1 MYTNVSLFFFCFLD
15 CTGSASQSPTS
26 GEKSTSPFDISK
38 IHKVFDDPNIYNNL
52 SPVNSPTHLQDMAM
66 NKYSRHSSRRSSA
79 TDEPVSEGRPLT
91 VPVGSGF
98 GKMTHTS
105 GSSLAEHSLGH
116 SDTADEFARVTVT
129 GKRDSTGQVG
139 GNSGQEGGV
148 SGRSEQEAAVES
160 NGYAQVGGRV
170 LGKQSTEEDRLLEF
184 ENESEPCTSS
194 SVSLEGLG
202 DGSATSL
209 PSEQPTA
216 ASSQRQETATVA
228 IEISQPREVS
238 RLSTGER
245 ERERGGVVHS
255 SSVPA
260 QGVLGRE
267 EGRGDLGGNKGDVER
282 RRSEG
287 VQPEPESVR
296 SVNFFK

>member
-1 MYTNVSLFFFCFLD
+1 
-15 CTGSASQSPTS
+15 
-26 GEKSTSPFDISK
+26 
-38 IHKVFDDPNIYNNL
+38 
-52 SPVNSPTHLQDMAM
+52 M

-105 GSSLAEHSLGH
+105 GSSLVGHSLGH

-129 GKRDSTGQVG
+129 ESTGQVG
-139 GNSGQEGGV
+139 GNSGQED
-148 SGRSEQEAAVES
+148 GRSEQEALDAVVLSSGHASSSSISAAETQHESEVRLARVSVES
-160 NGYAQVGGRV
+160 NGYSRVSGRAPE
-170 LGKQSTEEDRLLEF
+170 KQSTEEDRLLEF
-184 ENESEPCTSS
+184 ENLRESESEPCTSS
-194 SVSLEGLG
+194 SVSLEGFAE
-202 DGSATSL
+202 GSATSL

-216 ASSQRQETATVA
+216 ASSQRQETASVA

-245 ERERGGVVHS
+245 EKERGGVVHS

-267 EGRGDLGGNKGDVER
+267 EGRGGLGGNEGDVER

-287 VQPEPESVR
+287 VQPELVR
-296 SVNFFK
+296 SVNFKIINSFIRM